1 MGRASRT
8 ERQSAQR
15 VAILSFRELNMQG
28 FNLSSR
34 SRVVRPAATLVAV
47 VAILAACS
55 IAKKSV
61 TGPTNVA
68 GTYSLVTVDG
78 SALPY
83 TVPNN
88 PNHTVVI
95 QSATVTLGSDQSY
108 TIGGT
113 GTSDGGSP
121 EQVIADAGTYTFSG
135 STVTFTSSTYSG
147 LIYAGRATTSTITET
162 VPGAFAG
169 STNATFTLVLDKT
182 A

>member
-1 MGRASRT
+1 MP
-8 ERQSAQR
+8 
-15 VAILSFRELNMQG
+15 G

-34 SRVVRPAATLVAV
+34 SRVVRPVTALALAAV
-47 VAILAACS
+47 VATVAACS
-55 IAKKSV
+55 IASKKGV
-61 TGPTNVA
+61 TAPTNVA
-68 GTYSLVTVDG
+68 GTYSLATVDG
-78 SALPY
+78 NGLPY

-95 QSATVTLGSDQSY
+95 QSATVVLGSDHSY

-121 EQVIADAGTYTFSG
+121 QQVIADAGTYTLSG
-135 STVTFTSSTYSG
+135 STVTFTSTTHSG
-147 LIYAGRATTSTITET
+147 LIYTGTATTSTITET

>member
-113 GTSDGGSP
+113 ADGGSP